1 MQDSSSVDE
10 HLITDMAICII
21 AAWLLAVGAQ
31 LARQPLVLA
40 YLIAGF
46 AVGPMGFGWIR
57 HGSIE
62 TISEVGL
69 ILLLFMI
76 GLEIDLKKVLSAGR
90 LITITAASQ
99 ILGCCA
105 LSWLFFFGFRS
116 VLGCGSLEILYLAVA
131 AAVSSTVII
140 VKILY
145 YKRELN
151 TLTGRLTLGVL
162 VLQDVFAILF
172 LALQPSLQQPEI
184 GVLALSMG
192 KVAVLVAAAFA
203 VSRYAL
209 PPVFVAV
216 ARLPELVLVGALAW
230 CFSVAGLASILGLS
244 REMGALI
251 AGVAISTYPYTLD
264 VTAKVTS
271 LRDFFV
277 TLFFVSLGMAIP
289 APNGSMIA
297 WALAV
302 CGLVVATRFLTVFP
316 VLHAMKQ
323 GHRVGIVTSLHLSQ
337 ISEFSLVILA
347 LGLKSSHVTAKTA
360 GMIAYAFVILAVLSS
375 YGIAYSEAIAPKMGR
390 WLSRLGLPDLDAF
403 KASEEEQA
411 IHPSIFMLGFFQS
424 ASSLLEEMAQR
435 SPELLRHTAVVDFN
449 PQVHSRLKARGIH
462 AIYGDIGQRDT
473 LLHAG
478 IAQARVVV
486 CSLPDT
492 ILKGTDNL
500 RLLQQLREINAS
512 AQIVMHAEA
521 LTEVPKLYAAGAS
534 YVIVPRLIEGA
545 DLFDAVRE
553 GVQGHMGAKRAEL
566 DAKIALRNEV
576 IS

>member
-1 MQDSSSVDE
+1 
-10 HLITDMAICII
+10 
-21 AAWLLAVGAQ
+21 
-31 LARQPLVLA
+31 
-40 YLIAGF
+40 
-46 AVGPMGFGWIR
+46 MGFGWIK

-90 LITITAASQ
+90 LITFTAAGQ

-105 LSWLFFFGFRS
+105 LGWLFFFAFKP
-116 VLGCGSLEILYLAVA
+116 VLGCGTLEVLYLAVA
-131 AAVSSTVII
+131 SALSSTVII

-145 YKRELN
+145 DKRELN
-151 TLTGRLTLGVL
+151 TLAGRITLGIL

-172 LALQPSLQQPEI
+172 LALQPSLQQPQAA
-184 GVLALSMG
+184 VLAVSLL
-192 KVAVLVAAAFA
+192 KVVVLVAAAFA
-203 VSRYAL
+203 VSRYVL
-209 PPVFVAV
+209 PPLFTAV

-289 APNGSMIA
+289 APDRLMIA
-297 WALAV
+297 WALVV
-302 CGLVVATRFLTVFP
+302 CGLVVATRMITVFP
-316 VLHAMKQ
+316 ILHRMRQ
-323 GHRVGIVTSLHLSQ
+323 GHRIGILTSLHLSQ

-347 LGLKSSHVTAKTA
+347 LGLKSNHVAAKTA
-360 GMIAYAFVILAVLSS
+360 GIISYAFVILAVLSS
-375 YGIAYSEAIAPKMGR
+375 YGITFSEIIAPAVSR
-390 WLSRLGLPDLDAF
+390 WMARLGVPDLPAQLKPDQERALN
-403 KASEEEQA
+403 
-411 IHPSIFMLGFFQS
+411 PSIFMLGFFQS
-424 ASSLLEEMAQR
+424 ASSLLEDMAR
-435 SPELLRHTAVVDFN
+435 RAPELLRQTAVIDFN
-449 PQVHSRLKARGIH
+449 PQVHARLRARDIH

-478 IAQARVVV
+478 VARASVIV
-486 CSLPDT
+486 CTIPDT

-500 RLLQQLREINAS
+500 RLLRQLREINPT
-512 AQIVMHAEA
+512 AQIIMHAEA
-521 LTEVPKLYAAGAS
+521 LTQVPKLYAAGAS
-534 YVIVPRLIEGA
+534 YVIVPRLIEAA
-545 DLFDAVRE
+545 DLFDAVRSAAD
-553 GVQGHMGAKRAEL
+553 GHMNSKRAAL
-566 DAKIALRNEV
+566 DANIAGRNEI